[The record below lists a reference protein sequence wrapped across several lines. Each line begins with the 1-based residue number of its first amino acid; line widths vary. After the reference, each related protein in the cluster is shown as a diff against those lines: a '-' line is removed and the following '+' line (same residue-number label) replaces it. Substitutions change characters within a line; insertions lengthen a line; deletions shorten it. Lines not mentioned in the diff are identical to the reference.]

1 MWKRS
6 LLLLLLL
13 LLLSAPL
20 SLAEVVLTDGEWT
33 ELNLILAELSRRLEE
48 QAMELEFLKIQLNV
62 SLRIIESLKDSLGE
76 LEKSLRQ
83 QSKDQKR
90 KVIIWSMA
98 SLLAG
103 GLAGVMFA

>member
-20 SLAEVVLTDGEWT
+20 SLAEVVLTDEEWT
-33 ELNLILAELSRRLEE
+33 ELNLILIELSKRLEE
-48 QAMELEFLKIQLNV
+48 QGTELEFLKIQLNV
-62 SLRIIESLKDSLGE
+62 SLRIIENLKDSLGE
-76 LEKSLRQ
+76 LEKSLLQ
-83 QSKDQKR
+83 LSKEQKR

-103 GLAGVMFA
+103 VLAGVLFK